1 MPRLCMSFWRRMALL
16 CREALV
22 FLMLLLVAA
31 ELHPRLPMLDILMIG
46 SGLIFFALAVGYAFL
61 CDRL

>member
-1 MPRLCMSFWRRMALL
+1 MALL

-22 FLMLLLVAA
+22 FLVPLLVAV
-31 ELHPRLPMLDILMIG
+31 ELHPRLPMLDVLMIG